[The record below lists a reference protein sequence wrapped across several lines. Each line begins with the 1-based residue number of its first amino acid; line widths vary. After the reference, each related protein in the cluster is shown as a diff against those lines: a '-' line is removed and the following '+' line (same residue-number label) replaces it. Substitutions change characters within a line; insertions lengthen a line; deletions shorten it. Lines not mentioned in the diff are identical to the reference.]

1 MNKYRELSD
10 DELVEIFEKMDYY
23 DSEVCAEICDRVGLI
38 EEWTDADEDAFEG
51 VLDRALEILKEGL

>member
-1 MNKYRELSD
+1 MNKYRD

-38 EEWTDADEDAFEG
+38 EEWTDADGETFES
-51 VLDRALEILKEGL
+51 VIDRAIEILKEGL